1 MQSEIDDIRMALSGL
16 GILRDMA
23 RLDAAEVD
31 SFIGFVSARLDLIEA
46 QQGGAPAMLPVL
58 RLGDLVARRPRPVLR
73 VIDADRPQ
81 MPGAKE

>member
-23 RLDAAEVD
+23 RLDAAEVS

-46 QQGGAPAMLPVL
+46 QQGGAVQALPVWSMA
-58 RLGDLVARRPRPVLR
+58 DLVPVRARPTLR